1 MEAIIKMVQ
10 NITAFLLISG
20 IIGSMLKKSSYRKY
34 FSYVSGLVVLI
45 LFLSPVMSLLAG
57 KSVVKTEFNSNRYE
71 KEKEEFLQELEV
83 ISENSKHEF
92 ILQYEETLCKQVAML
107 CSQSGVTAEA
117 RVSLTEDAAIERI
130 EIFIKDDMPLPTSLV
145 GEIATTY
152 GVEEDVILI
161 RN

>member
-57 KSVVKTEFNSNRYE
+57 KSVVKTEFNSSRYK

-83 ISENSKHEF
+83 ISEKSKQEM
-92 ILQYEETLCKQVAML
+92 ISQYEETLCNQVVML
-107 CSQSGVTAEA
+107 CNRSGVTAEVKV
-117 RVSLTEDAAIERI
+117 RLTEDSAIERI
-130 EIFIKDDMPLPTSLV
+130 EISVKDDKPLPSSLV

-161 RN
+161 RG